1 MAPLA
6 FLLVVFC
13 MAPHFFAESSILYN
27 GFLEGKRLILDGAAV
42 VKPTGALRLTNNSP
56 NVVGHAFYPDA
67 VKMFDK
73 SSPSYPNAS
82 SYSATFVFAIDPSS
96 PGQGG
101 HGLAFTLAPSTNFDG
116 AESGH
121 FLGLFNPVNNGNT
134 SNHII
139 AVEFDTVNGHGEAR
153 NSRGNHIGV
162 NINGVSSV
170 ASRPAASSYYIDD
183 EMLKEIEIDSG
194 DPMAVWIEYDGL
206 SKTLNVTIGFLEQK
220 PETQLISF
228 PVDLTTVVK
237 DQMFVGFAASTG
249 IETSSHY
256 ILGWSFAVNAPA
268 RQLRYSL
275 LPKGP
280 KEQNLSSSSIN
291 NPQLKVVLAVSSIVV
306 ILGIVFLTFLFIR
319 MKKTESLEDW
329 ERDCPHR
336 FNYKDLY
343 TATNGFNDSE
353 QIGIGGFGSVYK
365 GKLSSTG
372 AEIAVKRVKRN
383 SSQGMKEFAAEIES
397 LGRLRHKNLV
407 NLQGWCKKKND
418 LLIVYDYIPNGSLHS
433 LLYTPKQSLV
443 LKWEQRFNI
452 LKGIAAGLLY
462 LHEDWEQVVI
472 HRDIKPS
479 NVLIDA
485 DMNARLSDF
494 GLSRQYDHDETSH
507 TTRVVGTIG
516 YIPPELFHTGK
527 ASKSADVFAYG
538 VLLLEVACGRKPLGS
553 NQFILVDWV
562 MEWYEAGNILY
573 VADPKLDSIYKVEE
587 MEMVLQLGLLCT
599 RWKQEARPS
608 MRQVMRFLNGE
619 DPIPSLDAW
628 ANSQSIFESNSRLT
642 MNDRSLSPSVGPIS
656 STSINIGR

>member
-1 MAPLA
+1 MAPSI
-6 FLLVVFC
+6 FLHVFFY
-13 MAPHFFAESSILYN
+13 MAHFSFADSTILYN
-27 GFLEGKRLILDGAAV
+27 GFREATRLILDGAAV
-42 VKPTGALRLTNNSP
+42 VKPSGALRLTDNSQ
-56 NVVGHAFYPDA
+56 NVVGHAFFPDA

-82 SYSATFVFAIDPSS
+82 SFSTTFVFAIEPSS

-101 HGLAFTLAPSTNFDG
+101 HGLAFTLAPSTKFDG

-121 FLGLFNPVNNGNT
+121 YLGLFNPVNDGNP

-139 AVEFDTVNGHGEAR
+139 AVEFDTVNGHGEGR
-153 NSRGNHIGV
+153 NSRGNHIGI
-162 NINGVSSV
+162 NINGISSV
-170 ASRPAASSYYIDD
+170 TSSPTSSSYYLTDD
-183 EMLKEIEIDSG
+183 TIWREIQIDSG
-194 DPMAVWIEYDGL
+194 DKFAVWIEYDAL
-206 SKTLNVTIGFLEQK
+206 SRILNVTIGFMEQK
-220 PETQLISF
+220 PEKPLISY
-228 PVDLTTVVK
+228 PIDLTSVVK
-237 DQMFVGFAASTG
+237 EQMFVGFAASTG

-268 RQLRYSL
+268 RQLWYSR
-275 LPKGP
+275 LPDGP
-280 KEQNLSSSSIN
+280 KEQNLSSSSN
-291 NPQLKVVLAVSSIVV
+291 NPQLKVVLAVSTIVA

-319 MKKTESLEDW
+319 MKKTENLEDW

-353 QIGIGGFGSVYK
+353 LIGIGGSVYK
-365 GKLSSTG
+365 GKLRSTG

-472 HRDIKPS
+472 HRDVKPS

-494 GLSRQYDHDETSH
+494 GLSRQYDHDEISH

-516 YIPPELFHTGK
+516 YIPPELFRTGK

-562 MEWYEAGNILY
+562 MEWYERGDILY
-573 VADPKLDSIYKVEE
+573 VVDSKLDSIYKVEE

-599 RWKQEARPS
+599 HWKLEARPS

-619 DPIPSLDAW
+619 DPLPAFDAW
-628 ANSQSIFESNSRLT
+628 ASSQSIFEPTSSLT
-642 MNDRSLSPSVGPIS
+642 MNDRSSALSIGLIS
-656 STSINIGR
+656 SASINVGR

>member
-1 MAPLA
+1 MAPSI
-6 FLLVVFC
+6 FLHVFFY
-13 MAPHFFAESSILYN
+13 MAHFSFADSTILYN
-27 GFLEGKRLILDGAAV
+27 GFREATRLILDGAAV
-42 VKPTGALRLTNNSP
+42 VKPSGALRLTDNSQ
-56 NVVGHAFYPDA
+56 NVVGHAFFPDA

-82 SYSATFVFAIDPSS
+82 SFSTTFVFAIEPSS
-96 PGQGG
+96 LGQGG
-101 HGLAFTLAPSTNFDG
+101 HGLAFTLAPSTKFDG

-121 FLGLFNPVNNGNT
+121 YLGLFNPVNDGNP

-139 AVEFDTVNGHGEAR
+139 AVEFDTVNGHGEGR
-153 NSRGNHIGV
+153 NSRGNHIGI
-162 NINGVSSV
+162 NINGGSSVSSSP
-170 ASRPAASSYYIDD
+170 ASSSYYIDD
-183 EMLKEIEIDSG
+183 EIWREIQIDSG
-194 DPMAVWIEYDGL
+194 DKFAVWIEYDAL
-206 SKTLNVTIGFLEQK
+206 SRILNVTIGFLELK
-220 PETQLISF
+220 PEKPLISY
-228 PVDLTTVVK
+228 PIDLTSVVK

-268 RQLRYSL
+268 RQLWYSR
-275 LPKGP
+275 LPDGP
-280 KEQNLSSSSIN
+280 KEQNLSSSSN
-291 NPQLKVVLAVSSIVV
+291 NLQLKVVLAVSTIVA

-319 MKKTESLEDW
+319 MKKTENLEDW

-365 GKLSSTG
+365 GKLRSTG

-452 LKGIAAGLLY
+452 LTGIAAGLLY

-472 HRDIKPS
+472 HRDVKPS

-494 GLSRQYDHDETSH
+494 GLSRQYDHDEISH

-516 YIPPELFHTGK
+516 YIPPELFRMGK

-562 MEWYEAGNILY
+562 MEWYERGDILY
-573 VADPKLDSIYKVEE
+573 VADSKLDSIYKVEE

-599 RWKQEARPS
+599 HWKLEARPS

-619 DPIPSLDAW
+619 DPLPAFDAW
-628 ANSQSIFESNSRLT
+628 ASSQSILEPTSRLT
-642 MNDRSLSPSVGPIS
+642 MNDRSSALSIGLIS
-656 STSINIGR
+656 SASINVGR